1 MKLIYFTIP
10 ILINSVFVTV
20 AFSQDSVSNINKSV
34 LLGVTEDLP
43 ARKPKSQIICFEN
56 ISIKKENTHVKNL
69 FFTPLF
75 ASPKIKQKGGNFYF
89 KGRYLSEYELNFTL
103 NEKNNPKINYHLLKA
118 NKANKLRIV
127 SLIGIPIAIIGTACF
142 MNSQFLFNENMSGLS
157 SRKSLGYSLIG
168 LGTVCLCGSI
178 YFGIN
183 EKLHQKKAIEL
194 FNQNY

>member
-1 MKLIYFTIP
+1 MRLFYFTIP
-10 ILINSVFVTV
+10 IIINLVFVKV
-20 AFSQDSVSNINKSV
+20 AFSQDSISKINKSV

-43 ARKPKSQIICFEN
+43 ELEPKSQINSFEN

-89 KGRYLSEYELNFTL
+89 KRRYISEYELNFL
-103 NEKNNPKINYHLLKA
+103 LKEKNNPKINYHLLKA

-142 MNSQFLFNENMSGLS
+142 MNSQFLFNENMTGLS

-168 LGTVCLCGSI
+168 LGAICIGGCI